1 MEPAMTDEKE
11 DRTLAIA
18 IFATETVISHVL
30 HRISQL
36 SNVMTAAIQEGFD
49 DAANEIEAISIG
61 SDKSDFIEQT
71 FEALAI
77 VDSLRRATLGNSA
90 KHKDARRL
98 N

>member
-11 DRTLAIA
+11 DLTLAIA
-18 IFATETVISHVL
+18 IFATETVISNVL
-30 HRISQL
+30 HRTSRL
-36 SNVMTAAIQEGFD
+36 SNVMTAAIEEGFD
-49 DAANEIEAISIG
+49 DAANEIEAIAIG
-61 SDKSDFIEQT
+61 SGKPSDQT

-90 KHKDARRL
+90 KQKGARRL

>member
-11 DRTLAIA
+11 DLTLAIA
-18 IFATETVISHVL
+18 IFATETVISNVL

-36 SNVMTAAIQEGFD
+36 SNVMPAAIEEGFD
-49 DAANEIEAISIG
+49 DAANEIEAIAIG
-61 SDKSDFIEQT
+61 SGKPDDRT

-90 KHKDARRL
+90 KQKGARRL